1 MQLSKLDLQIDDFMS
16 YCESKNLSKK
26 TMRSY
31 EATLKLFARYLQ
43 DTLQIDN
50 GTKVNDKIVR
60 EYILYLKDR
69 GKYTVTADES
79 SRKYNNPHNRQ
90 DNGKMLSASTL
101 NNYIRNIKVFYNFL
115 YETRQIKTNTVKK
128 VQLLKN
134 DRKPQDFISDDD
146 FIKLIK
152 ALNTSKYHEYRDY
165 VLIQL
170 LIDTGMRIGET
181 LQILTEDI
189 DINNRCIYLQAENT
203 KSKKER
209 NVFFSVELSKELR
222 GWLQYKDRYVDSE
235 YLFCTSSGN
244 TLDIR
249 SLEKNF
255 RQYGQRISISL
266 HPHQLRN
273 NFAKR
278 FLMAGGNIYTLSKI
292 LGHSSVTVTEKAYLD
307 LTDADIKQSYQSF
320 SPLSGIKSRR
330 K

>member
-1 MQLSKLDLQIDDFMS
+1 MQLSKFDLQIDDFMS
-16 YCESKNLSKK
+16 YCESKDLSKK
-26 TMRSY
+26 TMHSY

-69 GKYTVTADES
+69 GKYTVTSNDIT
-79 SRKYNNPHNRQ
+79 RKYNNPHSRN
-90 DNGKMLSASTL
+90 DVGKMLSTSTL

-152 ALNTSKYHEYRDY
+152 SLNTSKYHEYRDY

-170 LIDTGMRIGET
+170 LIDSGMRIGET

-189 DINNRCIYLQAENT
+189 DINNRCIYLQADNT
-203 KSKKER
+203 KSKKGR
-209 NVFFSVELSKELR
+209 NIFFSVELSKELR
-222 GWLQYKDRYVDSE
+222 RWLQCKDRYVDSE
-235 YLFCTSSGN
+235 YLFCNPSGN
-244 TLDIR
+244 TLEIR
-249 SLEKNF
+249 SIEKNF
-255 RQYGQRISISL
+255 RQYGQRININL

-307 LTDADIKQSYQSF
+307 LTDADIKQSYESF
-320 SPLSGIKSRR
+320 SPLSGIKGRR